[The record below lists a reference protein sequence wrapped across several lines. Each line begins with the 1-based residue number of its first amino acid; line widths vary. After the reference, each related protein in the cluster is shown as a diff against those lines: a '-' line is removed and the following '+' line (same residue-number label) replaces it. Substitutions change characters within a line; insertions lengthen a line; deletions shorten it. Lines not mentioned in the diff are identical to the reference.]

1 MDSRQQRR
9 YQERKER
16 KMNKASGGPML
27 IKGGVQH
34 KEIVGDDALREKKCL
49 AEINQVLQR
58 YDCVLVPKMIPTIA
72 IAATPRGPS
81 N

>member
-1 MDSRQQRR
+1 MTRQQRR

-16 KMNKASGGPML
+16 KMNKASGPML

-58 YDCVLVPKMIPTIA
+58 YDCVLVPKMVPTISVT
-72 IAATPRGPS
+72 ATPRGPS